1 MRSCSTP
8 CILPPDSLGR
18 SPIASRDN
26 ARPGSDGIAAEV
38 PDRRRWFIVAL
49 LFAAAFINYVDR
61 GTISVA
67 LPLIAHDLHFGPELK
82 GVLLSAFFWSYALM
96 QVPIGWA
103 VDRFNLRH
111 LYAAMFLLWSVS
123 QGLTGLAIGLGM
135 LIGFRVLLGIGE
147 SIYMPGG
154 AKIVSTLFARKDR
167 GFPTGLFN
175 CGTCAGLAV
184 GAPLTAV
191 LISRYGW
198 RHMFLIVGA
207 AALLWLVPWL
217 AAFPS
222 RLPHQDP
229 ARPAQVAAP
238 PSGTEKRLV
247 TFDRNLLG
255 ICLANFSEGYFWYV
269 LVTWLP
275 DYLMTVRHLPLVRA
289 GLYTA
294 LPYLIFMVSM
304 PLGGWISDR
313 LIRLGWDET
322 VVRKTIVTLAYLS
335 GLLLIPATHVQSSI
349 GAIWLIAGSSLVGFG
364 VANLFVFSQCCAPEH
379 EVGTWIG
386 SQNFIGNMGGV
397 AAPLATGF
405 LIART
410 GSYSAGFALG
420 ALILVAGIF
429 PVWFVLGELK
439 LRSHTQHVP

>member
-1 MRSCSTP
+1 
-8 CILPPDSLGR
+8 
-18 SPIASRDN
+18 
-26 ARPGSDGIAAEV
+26 
-38 PDRRRWFIVAL
+38 
-49 LFAAAFINYVDR
+49 
-61 GTISVA
+61 
-67 LPLIAHDLHFGPELK
+67 
-82 GVLLSAFFWSYALM
+82 
-96 QVPIGWA
+96 
-103 VDRFNLRH
+103 
-111 LYAAMFLLWSVS
+111 
-123 QGLTGLAIGLGM
+123 
-135 LIGFRVLLGIGE
+135 
-147 SIYMPGG
+147 
-154 AKIVSTLFARKDR
+154 
-167 GFPTGLFN
+167 
-175 CGTCAGLAV
+175 
-184 GAPLTAV
+184 LTAV

-229 ARPAQVAAP
+229 ARPVQVAAS
-238 PSGTEKRLV
+238 PSGREKRLV

-255 ICLANFSEGYFWYV
+255 ICLANFSEGYFFYV

-294 LPYLIFMVSM
+294 LPYLIFAVSM

-349 GAIWLIAGSSLVGFG
+349 GAIWLIAGASLPGFG

-386 SQNFIGNMGGV
+386 GQNFIGNMGGV

-420 ALILVAGIF
+420 AWILVAGIF

-439 LRSHTQHVP
+439 LRWRAQHVP